1 MIPLHLQYKMIT
13 SIALPNIK
21 QTLTLPKQK
30 PEQKVLLYKTNVIH
44 VYQIIHITNQF
55 SLNITI

>member
-1 MIPLHLQYKMIT
+1 MIT

-30 PEQKVLLYKTNVIH
+30 PNKKVLLYKTNVIH